1 MEQEQTS
8 TTKANDLLQ
17 IIIQLLTIILLAVM
31 SFYFYKVQNQISEL
45 MAHVAEHK
53 VEISQSAISTR
64 REFDGEIDIED
75 TPVYN
80 DPKTA
85 NVVVIEFSDF
95 ECPYCAKAST
105 KVRQLQQENPDILFV
120 HKDFPLKYHTRAEA
134 AAVAAHCAWEQEK
147 FWDFYQQIFT
157 DQNFSEEAY
166 LDYAQMFGLET
177 ELFKS
182 CLNDPTQ
189 TERVQSDFDLGLSL
203 KVDKV
208 PLFIMGS
215 FSQNA
220 NILKVQGE
228 YYTADELE
236 GALSTY
242 VNR

>member
-1 MEQEQTS
+1 
-8 TTKANDLLQ
+8 
-17 IIIQLLTIILLAVM
+17 
-31 SFYFYKVQNQISEL
+31 
-45 MAHVAEHK
+45 
-53 VEISQSAISTR
+53 
-64 REFDGEIDIED
+64 
-75 TPVYN
+75 
-80 DPKTA
+80 
-85 NVVVIEFSDF
+85 
-95 ECPYCAKAST
+95 
-105 KVRQLQQENPDILFV
+105 
-120 HKDFPLKYHTRAEA
+120 
-134 AAVAAHCAWEQEK
+134 
-147 FWDFYQQIFT
+147 
-157 DQNFSEEAY
+157 
-166 LDYAQMFGLET
+166 MFGLET